1 MAAEAIQ
8 QEEKHMVVK
17 RFLIPANAI
26 ARLREELICKE
37 NNKGLRRP
45 SRTEAITALVWAA
58 VIKATPPTQTV
69 TLSCM
74 VDLRGRM
81 EPPLPPNCLGNLTYG
96 ATAHCEAAKDGAA
109 VTAVQLVEKIRDSL
123 RAVNDGAARKMY
135 GEGGLLRAAFVRAM
149 KVEVRSK
156 EMIRPTRESRLKNY
170 KLSRVDQT
178 ALNFRVPFV
187 LFYNSP
193 TSNSNPTIDE
203 LKKSLSKA
211 LSLMYPLAGRMKE
224 DKVTIECNDEGV
236 EFIVA
241 DVAENLSCLLEN
253 PKMEAFRELI
263 PRTAAYEPRPEG
275 KVLLMIQVNRFRCG
289 GMAMAAF
296 VSHAIADA
304 LTVATLFK
312 TWATINRGCEVNGT
326 NGFVFEHSR
335 IFPPLTDTSGI
346 ERMFVFPANA
356 ISKLREKLTVKDTKT
371 GAVLRPSR
379 TEALTALVWAAVI
392 NATPTVNPHRLS
404 SMVNLRGRMEPPF
417 PANCIGNLVHGT
429 TVEWEEKEGIAT
441 AVKLVRKVRDSLWAV
456 NDGAARKM
464 YGEGGL
470 LRAALAGG
478 DEIVR
483 KGESD
488 SKKDSSSYWEVA
500 QSLSSFLEN
509 PDFEMIRQM
518 VPCNPFTGAF
528 EPNPDARVLVVQVN
542 RFSCGGMS
550 IGLIISHAIG
560 DGVSITVFAD
570 AWARINRGC
579 AAVDDGEI
587 IFDASKLFPPVKDT
601 AALDQFARVVR
612 GTGDDKDKYVV
623 RRFYIPA
630 SAIDQLREQLRL
642 ISHYRPSRAEALIA
656 VVWDA
661 VIAANQ
667 ERHKGRINLHV
678 LTSII
683 NIRNRMEPPFP
694 ANCLG
699 NNTFGATAH
708 WNQPTDGNPSR
719 HALAAKF
726 RDAVR
731 GVNDEAARKRYG
743 KGGLLHT
750 MLPIMS
756 EIIKHEGAKKNMYCL
771 YTSSLLGMQVYAA
784 DFGWGKPRLA
794 VNAQVMKD
802 TVVFME
808 GKFGGVDL
816 WMGLPEELMDIVVKV
831 PQFAEFVSAGF
842 SKSKI

>member
-1 MAAEAIQ
+1 MKIEVRRREIIKPSSPTPKNLRTYNFSIVDQLSAN
-8 QEEKHMVVK
+8 VK
-17 RFLIPANAI
+17 VPYVRFYDAP
-26 ARLREELICKE
+26 
-37 NNKGLRRP
+37 GG
-45 SRTEAITALVWAA
+45 SRTYNG
-58 VIKATPPTQTV
+58 VI
-69 TLSCM
+69 
-74 VDLRGRM
+74 
-81 EPPLPPNCLGNLTYG
+81 E
-96 ATAHCEAAKDGAA
+96 
-109 VTAVQLVEKIRDSL
+109 
-123 RAVNDGAARKMY
+123 
-135 GEGGLLRAAFVRAM
+135 
-149 KVEVRSK
+149 
-156 EMIRPTRESRLKNY
+156 
-170 KLSRVDQT
+170 
-178 ALNFRVPFV
+178 
-187 LFYNSP
+187 
-193 TSNSNPTIDE
+193 E
-203 LKKSLSKA
+203 LKKSLSQT
-211 LSLMYPLAGRMKE
+211 LSLMYPLAGRIK
-224 DKVTIECNDEGV
+224 DDRLSIDCNDEGV
-236 EFIVA
+236 EFI
-241 DVAENLSCLLEN
+241 
-253 PKMEAFRELI
+253 
-263 PRTAAYEPRPEG
+263 EG
-275 KVLLMIQVNRFRCG
+275 
-289 GMAMAAF
+289 
-296 VSHAIADA
+296 
-304 LTVATLFK
+304 
-312 TWATINRGCEVNGT
+312 
-326 NGFVFEHSR
+326 
-335 IFPPLTDTSGI
+335 
-346 ERMFVFPANA
+346 
-356 ISKLREKLTVKDTKT
+356 
-371 GAVLRPSR
+371 
-379 TEALTALVWAAVI
+379 
-392 NATPTVNPHRLS
+392 
-404 SMVNLRGRMEPPF
+404 
-417 PANCIGNLVHGT
+417 
-429 TVEWEEKEGIAT
+429 
-441 AVKLVRKVRDSLWAV
+441 
-456 NDGAARKM
+456 
-464 YGEGGL
+464 
-470 LRAALAGG
+470 
-478 DEIVR
+478 
-483 KGESD
+483 
-488 SKKDSSSYWEVA
+488 EVA

-528 EPNPDARVLVVQVN
+528 EPNPDARVLVIQVN

-579 AAVDDGEI
+579 AAVDDGGI

-667 ERHKGRINLHV
+667 ERHQGRINLHV

-842 SKSKI
+842 SKSKL